1 MNYPFDLQ
9 TLWFL
14 LVGVLLVGYAI
25 LDGFDLGTGLLLPF
39 AKTDLDRR
47 VLLNAI
53 GPVWDG
59 NEVWLVVGGGALFA
73 AFPDVYA
80 TVFSGFYLPF
90 MLLLV
95 GLIFRAVAIEFRS
108 KETSPG
114 WRKTWDWSFTI
125 ASLMIALLAGVALGN
140 MVIGV
145 PLDAHYEYL
154 GGFFNL
160 LNPYALIVGV
170 TTVAV
175 FAMHGAIYLV
185 LKTEGELQTMVK
197 GWAKSATIAFGVCYG
212 LLTMATFV
220 FAPHMG
226 DRIRQSPWLMVLPLI
241 SFLAIANI
249 PREITAGRESRAFV
263 SSSIGI
269 ASLLA
274 LFGLGTYPFLVISSP
289 NPENSLTVRNAAATQ
304 PTLTVITSIAFL
316 GIPFV
321 LAYTIAIYR
330 IFRGKVD
337 VARLHY

>member
-1 MNYPFDLQ
+1 MTYPVDLP

-25 LDGFDLGTGLLLPF
+25 LDGFDLGVGILLLG
-39 AKTDLDRR
+39 AKTDEDRR

-80 TVFSGFYLPF
+80 TVFSGFYMPF

-95 GLIFRAVAIEFRS
+95 ALIFRAVAIEFRS
-108 KETSPG
+108 KETSRL
-114 WRKTWDWSFTI
+114 WRRSWDVSFAA
-125 ASLMIALLAGVALGN
+125 ASVLIALLAGVALGN
-140 MVIGV
+140 MVVGIPV
-145 PLDAHYEYL
+145 DKHFEYQ

-160 LNPYALIVGV
+160 LNPYALIVGL

-185 LKTEGELQTMVK
+185 MKTESALQSRIK
-197 GWAKSATIAFGVCYG
+197 EWAKSSTIAFGICYG

-220 FAPHMG
+220 FAPHMA
-226 DRIRQSPWLMVLPLI
+226 DRIRETPALMLLPLV
-241 SFLAIANI
+241 SLLSIANV
-249 PREITAGRESRAFV
+249 PREIAAGREVRAFI
-263 SSSIGI
+263 SSSVGI

-274 LFGLGTYPFLVISSP
+274 LFGLGTYPNLVISSADP
-289 NPENSLTVRNAAATQ
+289 ANSLTIRNAAASEA
-304 PTLTVITSIAFL
+304 TLTTMTSIAL
-316 GIPFV
+316 IGIPFV

-337 VARLHY
+337 VGHLHY